1 MALISKRIHQR
12 VLDKKRKLEGS
23 RPLPSSLVARL
34 RRQMMIEYTYN
45 SNAIEGNTLTLRETQ
60 LVIEEGVTVG
70 EKSLTEILEAKNH
83 PEAIEFIERL
93 VDAKSEL
100 TEDVIL
106 QLHRLIMSSITEDAG
121 HYRAMGVRI
130 TGAAFMPPPSSEV
143 KRRMDELLRWLRE
156 NPDELTPIEL
166 AAIFHH
172 RFVQIHPF
180 SQGNGRTARLLMNA
194 LLMKYGYPFIAIVP
208 KLDRPKY
215 LKTLMEADLGNI
227 SNFVNFTARC
237 VERALDMYLDALEEP
252 EILTLAEASQIT
264 PYSQEYLS
272 LIARKGLLGAYKQ
285 GRRWVVS
292 RRELDRY
299 LASVRKGQAHKNVDR
314 LEKER
319 RRLTSNNSSIPT
331 PPQ

>member
-1 MALISKRIHQR
+1 MALINKKIQQR
-12 VLDKKRKLEGS
+12 VLDKKRKLEGL

-34 RRQMMIEYTYN
+34 KKQMMIEYTYN

-60 LVIEEGVTVG
+60 LVIEEGITVG
-70 EKSLTEILEAKNH
+70 GKSITETLEAKNH

-100 TEDVIL
+100 TEDVVL
-106 QLHRLIMSSITEDAG
+106 QLHRLIMSNITEDAG
-121 HYRAMGVRI
+121 HYRTMGVRI
-130 TGAAFMPPPSSEV
+130 TGATFMPPSSSEV
-143 KRRMDELLRWLRE
+143 KPRMDELLKWLRE

-166 AAIFHH
+166 AAVFHH

-180 SQGNGRTARLLMNA
+180 SEGNGRTARLLMNA
-194 LLMKYGYPFIAIVP
+194 LLMKDGYPFIAIVP

-215 LKTLMEADLGNI
+215 LKTLMEADLGNT
-227 SNFVNFTARC
+227 SSFVNFIARC

-285 GRRWVVS
+285 GRKWVVS

-299 LASVRKGQAHKNVDR
+299 LASVRKERAHKNVNVLVREHAKD
-314 LEKER
+314 
-319 RRLTSNNSSIPT
+319 
-331 PPQ
+331 

>member
-1 MALISKRIHQR
+1 MALINKKIHQR
-12 VLDKKRKLEGS
+12 VLDKKRKLEGL

-34 RRQMMIEYTYN
+34 KKQMMIEYTYN

-60 LVIEEGVTVG
+60 LVIEEGITVG
-70 EKSLTEILEAKNH
+70 GKSITETLEAKNH
-83 PEAIEFIERL
+83 PEAIESIERL

-106 QLHRLIMSSITEDAG
+106 QLHRLIMSNITEDAG
-121 HYRAMGVRI
+121 HYRTMGVRI
-130 TGAAFMPPPSSEV
+130 TGATFMPPPSSEV
-143 KRRMDELLRWLRE
+143 KPRIDELLKWLRE

-166 AAIFHH
+166 AAVFHH
-172 RFVQIHPF
+172 RFVQIHPS

-194 LLMKYGYPFIAIVP
+194 LLMKGGYPFIAIVP

-215 LKTLMEADLGNI
+215 LKTLMEADLGNT
-227 SNFVNFTARC
+227 SSFVNFIARC
-237 VERALDMYLDALEEP
+237 VERAVDMYRDALEEP
-252 EILTLAEASQIT
+252 KILTLAEASQIT

-285 GRRWVVS
+285 GRKWVVS

-299 LASVRKGQAHKNVDR
+299 LASVRKGRAHKNVNVLVR
-314 LEKER
+314 K
-319 RRLTSNNSSIPT
+319 SAKY
-331 PPQ
+331 

>member
-1 MALISKRIHQR
+1 MALINKKIHQR
-12 VLDKKRKLEGS
+12 VLDKKRKLEGL

-34 RRQMMIEYTYN
+34 KKQMMIEYTYN

-60 LVIEEGVTVG
+60 LVIEEGITVG
-70 EKSLTEILEAKNH
+70 GKSITETLEAKNH

-106 QLHRLIMSSITEDAG
+106 QLHRLIMSNITEDAG
-121 HYRAMGVRI
+121 HYRTMGVRI
-130 TGAAFMPPPSSEV
+130 TGATFMPPPSSEV
-143 KRRMDELLRWLRE
+143 KPRIDELLKWLRE

-166 AAIFHH
+166 AAVFHH
-172 RFVQIHPF
+172 RFVQMHPF

-194 LLMKYGYPFIAIVP
+194 LLMKDGYPFIAIVP

-215 LKTLMEADLGNI
+215 LKTLMEADLGNT
-227 SNFVNFTARC
+227 SSFVNFIARC

-252 EILTLAEASQIT
+252 KILTLAEASQIT

-285 GRRWVVS
+285 GRKWVVS

-299 LASVRKGQAHKNVDR
+299 LASVRKGHAHKNVNVLVR
-314 LEKER
+314 ESAKY
-319 RRLTSNNSSIPT
+319 
-331 PPQ
+331 